1 MSKNLENKFREVTEM
16 PSPLKKEIIQQPILY
31 WNDIFDRIAQF
42 FLIKCILDPKSF
54 LPFPVHK

>member
-31 WNDIFDRIAQF
+31 
-42 FLIKCILDPKSF
+42 
-54 LPFPVHK
+54 